1 MKARY
6 VQRGESID
14 YIPQKP
20 VSAGDIVKL
29 GNLVGV
35 AKLDIAVG
43 ELGALAL
50 VGVYEIETGGAAIA
64 AGEVVSVDPESGKA
78 CAASAAG
85 AVKFGHAV
93 NAAAASDALV
103 LVRLQQG
110 L

>member
-1 MKARY
+1 MISRSGKENFIAAHY
-6 VQRGESID
+6 D
-14 YIPQKP
+14 W
-20 VSAGDIVKL
+20 IV
-29 GNLVGV
+29 
-35 AKLDIAVG
+35 AAV
-43 ELGALAL
+43 GALAL

-64 AGEVVSVDPESGKA
+64 AGEVVSVDPETGKA